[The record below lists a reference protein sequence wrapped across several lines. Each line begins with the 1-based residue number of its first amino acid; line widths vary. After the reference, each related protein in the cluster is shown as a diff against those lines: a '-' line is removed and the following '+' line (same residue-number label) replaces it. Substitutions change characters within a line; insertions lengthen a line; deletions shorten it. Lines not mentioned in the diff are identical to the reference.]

1 MNGKRKLIVGVLA
14 FLVVMTMG
22 YALFSETVNVGGTLN
37 AEGDFSVDVASCEPG
52 YNRKVLGALEKSHG
66 VPSGTYNQN
75 MDQGGYANDKCVID
89 KSKKSVS
96 VSTELLYPTA
106 ARYFTIKVT
115 NTGNIDA
122 LLSSDDINNP
132 IVNEKKYADG
142 VTPDHTG
149 LDPANAN
156 GVIEKDKD
164 YFVDEMNF
172 YYYEIM
178 PIAYEDKTGTY
189 VGSGDT
195 TYVEKEFIYQQKSI
209 RLKPGNSAYFLVQI
223 ALPDSFAYT
232 LATGLYYEAGV
243 HPFITAYENTMQ
255 FPFKQMT
262 N

>member
-1 MNGKRKLIVGVLA
+1 MNTKRKLIVGVLA

-37 AEGDFSVDVASCEPG
+37 AEGDFSVDITSCEPG
-52 YNRKVLGALEKSHG
+52 YNRKVLDALEKSNG
-66 VPSGTYNQN
+66 LPSGTYNQN
-75 MDQGGYANDKCVID
+75 MEQGGYANDKCVID

-106 ARYFTIKVT
+106 GRYFTVKVT
-115 NTGNIDA
+115 NTGNLDA
-122 LLSSDDINNP
+122 LLPFDNINNP

-142 VTPDHTG
+142 VTPDHTA

-164 YFVDEMNF
+164 YFVDELNF
-172 YYYEIM
+172 YYYEIN
-178 PIAYEDKTGTY
+178 PLAFEDKTGTY
-189 VGSGDT
+189 IYANKS
-195 TYVEKEFIYQQKSI
+195 TYIEKEFIYQKNL

-223 ALPDSFAYT
+223 DLPDSFEYT